1 MNGEKP
7 QITPNWLT
15 KAANQGPQ
23 AYGDSKLEV
32 YTCHSDI
39 LDTDCIY
46 LVLHPLNPY
55 TTLARFGGCP
65 LSGIT
70 TADCDQLTE
79 TLDRAMKRMK
89 SAARIAQSQPIAME
103 RLDGNVLV
111 SKQNKRRYL
120 YEPYRNEHFSIY
132 IPSQTGE
139 ADYAISA
146 PIILDGKHYTSIYS
160 FWLGHSVYHCDLAM
174 SPHEQEEHT

>member
-7 QITPNWLT
+7 HITPNWLT
-15 KAANQGPQ
+15 EVANQGPQ
-23 AYGDSKLEV
+23 TYGDSKLEV
-32 YTCHSDI
+32 CTCHSDI

-65 LSGIT
+65 LSSIT

-79 TLDRAMKRMK
+79 TLDRTMERMK
-89 SAARIAQSQPIAME
+89 SAARIAQSQPIEME
-103 RLDGNVLV
+103 RLDENVLF
-111 SKQNKRRYL
+111 SRQNKRRYL

-132 IPSQTGE
+132 IPSLTGE

-146 PIILDGKHYTSIYS
+146 PIILDGKQYTSIYS
-160 FWLGHSVYHCDLAM
+160 FWLGHSVYRFGSAM
-174 SPHEQEEHT
+174 SLHEQEEHT

>member
-15 KAANQGPQ
+15 KSANQGPQ
-23 AYGDSKLEV
+23 AYGDTKLEV

-65 LSGIT
+65 PSGIT

-79 TLDRAMKRMK
+79 TLDRAMERMK
-89 SAARIAQSQPIAME
+89 SAAQIAQSQPIEME
-103 RLDGNVLV
+103 WQDENILV
-111 SKQNKRRYL
+111 SREKRRPYVF
-120 YEPYRNEHFSIY
+120 ERYRNEHFSIY
-132 IPSQTGE
+132 ILNKAGE
-139 ADYAISA
+139 ADHAIST
-146 PIILDGKHYTSIYS
+146 PIILDGKLYTSIYS
-160 FWLGHSVYHCDLAM
+160 FWLGHSVYRFDSAISL
-174 SPHEQEEHT
+174 HEQEEHT

>member
-7 QITPNWLT
+7 QITPDWLI

-32 YTCHSDI
+32 CTCRSDV
-39 LDTDCIY
+39 LDTDCVY

-70 TADCDQLTE
+70 TADCEQLTE
-79 TLDRAMKRMK
+79 TLDRAIERMK
-89 SAARIAQSQPIAME
+89 SAARIAQSQPIEME
-103 RLDGNVLV
+103 WQDENILISRE
-111 SKQNKRRYL
+111 KRRPYVF
-120 YEPYRNEHFSIY
+120 ERYRNEHFSVY
-132 IPSQTGE
+132 IPNKAGE
-139 ADYAISA
+139 ADHAIST
-146 PIILDGKHYTSIYS
+146 PIILDGKLYTSIYS
-160 FWLGHSVYHCDLAM
+160 FWLGHSVYRFDSAI
-174 SPHEQEEHT
+174 SPHEQEEQT